1 MKRLRIEERT
11 ISKQPKRRQERRFRL
26 LPKQSR
32 RLPKLYLVADEHQD
46 VPVLVQEEI
55 QAYSYQ
61 DLRTA
66 VKVVNVE
73 TAILEGELVV
83 GMT

>member
-1 MKRLRIEERT
+1 
-11 ISKQPKRRQERRFRL
+11 
-26 LPKQSR
+26 
-32 RLPKLYLVADEHQD
+32 